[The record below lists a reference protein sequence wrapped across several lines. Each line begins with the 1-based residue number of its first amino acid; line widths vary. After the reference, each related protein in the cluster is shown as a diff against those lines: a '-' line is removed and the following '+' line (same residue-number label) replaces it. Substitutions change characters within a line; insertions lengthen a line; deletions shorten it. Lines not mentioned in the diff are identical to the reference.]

1 MSTGYP
7 YATIRLAI
15 AVVAWLAWSSSA
27 VAQTAPGAA
36 PGSDADLAQQL
47 NNPVANLVSVPF
59 QFNWD
64 QPVGPDEDPRFVL
77 NFQPVV
83 PIQISE
89 NWNLIAR
96 WIMPYLAQPRLGEG
110 AVPTSGLS
118 DIVATA
124 FFSPSKPGAL
134 IWGAGPAFVLPTT
147 NDPLLG
153 SGKWGVGPS
162 IVALKL
168 IGPWIFGALFNQIW
182 GVAGDDF
189 TGGAPRGDYNRMLL
203 QPFLAY
209 TTKNALTLSM
219 NMEAA
224 ADWEQDDDNTW
235 TAPLNVLVAKLTR
248 FGPLPM
254 SVGAGVGFFTA
265 CTRVR
270 AGLAASPGGDAAAS
284 SPIGPQE
291 DRDDEGDDPRAAA
304 RPAHAG
310 DGRRGVPAGRSAG
323 IGAAQRAGHHPP
335 EAHPP
340 AVDSPGG
347 LEPAR

>member
-1 MSTGYP
+1 MRTGYP
-7 YATIRLAI
+7 CVKIRRAM

-27 VAQTAPGAA
+27 VAQTAPSAA

-47 NNPVANLVSVPF
+47 NNPVADLVSVPF

-83 PIQISE
+83 PIKISE
-89 NWNLIAR
+89 DWNLIAR
-96 WIMPYLAQPRLGEG
+96 WIMPYIAQPRLGEG
-110 AVPTSGLS
+110 SVPTSGLS

-147 NDPLLG
+147 SDPLLG
-153 SGKWGVGPS
+153 SGKWGIGPS
-162 IVALKL
+162 VVALKL
-168 IGPWIFGALFNQIW
+168 LGPWTFGALFNQIW
-182 GVAGDDF
+182 GFAGDDF

-209 TTKNALTLSM
+209 TTKSALTLSM
-219 NMEAA
+219 NMEAT
-224 ADWEQDDDNTW
+224 ADWEQDDENTW
-235 TAPLNVLVAKLTR
+235 TAPVNFLVAKLTR

-265 CTRVR
+265 T
-270 AGLAASPGGDAAAS
+270 PG
-284 SPIGPQE
+284 
-291 DRDDEGDDPRAAA
+291 DEPDWRLRLVATLLLPR
-304 RPAHAG
+304 
-310 DGRRGVPAGRSAG
+310 
-323 IGAAQRAGHHPP
+323 
-335 EAHPP
+335 
-340 AVDSPGG
+340 
-347 LEPAR
+347 